1 MMGMETDS
9 GWERQRLEGNVRRLV
24 CTRRNMQRTAC
35 VTGKFYR
42 PESIESEGICA
53 IVDSSF
59 PAAILREQ
67 FDRADPASDMRE
79 PYSFAAEQVHLEFRI
94 ETVGNYVDGSPGY
107 LNAASE
113 DVVRILLYTQ
123 QHG

>member
-1 MMGMETDS
+1 METDC
-9 GWERQRLEGNVRRLV
+9 GWERQRLDGNVGRLA
-24 CTRRNMQRTAC
+24 CTRRNMQRTTC
-35 VTGKFYR
+35 VAGTFCCPR
-42 PESIESEGICA
+42 SIESERICV
-53 IVDSSF
+53 IVDSGF
-59 PAAILREQ
+59 PAAILRDQ

-79 PYSFAAEQVHLEFRI
+79 PYSFVAEQVHLEFRM
-94 ETVGNYVDGSPGY
+94 ETIGNYVDGSSGY